1 MISEKKLIIPRL
13 RSADDL
19 EKDGVS
25 AEIGEVNWPE
35 TYGYR
40 PEVTLFCG
48 YTGREIV
55 LKYRVREDYVA
66 AKHTR
71 INSEVYRDSCVE
83 FFISPGGSRYYNV
96 EFNCIGTAYAAFGG
110 PDLAGRV
117 LLEEKKVSQIKTF
130 STLGNGYIDTRKNPE
145 PWELTVAIPFALFDE
160 IDFGEIDLS
169 NPKGRTFRGNFFKCG
184 DDLPV
189 PHYLSWNP
197 VTRKGTPNFHLPEY
211 FGELQFV

>member
-19 EKDGVS
+19 GKDGVS

-35 TYGYR
+35 TYGYK
-40 PEVTLFCG
+40 PDVTLFCG
-48 YTGREIV
+48 HTGRELV
-55 LKYRVREDYVA
+55 LKYRVREDYIA

-83 FFISPGGSRYYNV
+83 FFISPGGSRYYNF
-96 EFNCIGTAYAAFGG
+96 EFNCIGTVYAAFGG
-110 PDLAGRV
+110 PDQENRV

-130 STLGNGYIDTRKNPE
+130 STLGNGYMDTRRTTQ
-145 PWELTVAIPFALFDE
+145 PWELTAAIPFALFGE
-160 IDFGEIDLS
+160 IDFSTL
-169 NPKGRTFRGNFFKCG
+169 KGRTFRGNFFKCG

-197 VTRKGTPNFHLPEY
+197 VNRKGTPNFHLPEF